1 MYHLDVRGLALIQ
14 GSRARPYS
22 KGPLSSVEGI
32 SVTSRVLRYCET
44 IYNIIVTYII
54 I

>member
-44 IYNIIVTYII
+44 IYNIIVRYII